1 MDLWAPLLSCFLD
14 FLRKMAG
21 AGVGIICCLLVAI
34 QPARTRINAGL
45 CPLVTSYGKI
55 RILKGAKPL
64 RNGRMVI
71 NFGIFFAWKFVGFS
85 MADNLSRGDSTDFL
99 ICNRLKDSSIILE
112 KILSP
117 IGTSWNEFEFFGS
130 YISSSYTKSLTGP
143 LVCGVL
149 GVQTWLLDMLQIH
162 IQGTFSTI
170 LEGNAIKNHREWR
183 LFLTSLCERVFG
195 GFSPLKLLF
204 LKNEGSDF
212 PQR

>member
-34 QPARTRINAGL
+34 QLSRTRINAGL
-45 CPLVTSYGKI
+45 CPLVTFYSKI

-117 IGTSWNEFEFFGS
+117 IGTSWNEFDFFGPHFCA
-130 YISSSYTKSLTGP
+130 SYTKSLTGP
-143 LVCGVL
+143 LVCGVSR
-149 GVQTWLLDMLQIH
+149 VQTCPLDMLQIH
-162 IQGTFSTI
+162 ISATFSTI
-170 LEGNAIKNHREWR
+170 LEEETSTTHRER
-183 LFLTSLCERVFG
+183 QLFLTSLYERVFG
-195 GFSPLKLLF
+195 DFSPQKLRS
-204 LKNEGSDF
+204 LKNKESDW
-212 PQR
+212 PRR